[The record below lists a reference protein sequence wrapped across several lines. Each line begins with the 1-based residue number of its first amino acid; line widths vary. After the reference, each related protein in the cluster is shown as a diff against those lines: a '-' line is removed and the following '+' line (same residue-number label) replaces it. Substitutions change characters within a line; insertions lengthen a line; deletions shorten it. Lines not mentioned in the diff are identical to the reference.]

1 MVAVWCHFRPGLPA
15 GALLHCQGVWCQ
27 TSHPVAL
34 RSALP
39 AVCSHSDVCLFCV
52 RHFTGPGHGVV
63 GRLRVAAFYKRRKT
77 ELAGTA
83 LCAVPTGRT
92 GLSVGADLYH
102 CCLHR
107 GYVFRLWA
115 QRQAAAARSCAG
127 NAAAGRAGSRGKYRP
142 IGIFQPCADSILHR
156 HACQHHGA
164 YGYPQRYL
172 LWARRFRWKQ
182 LEPILGQQR
191 RHQRRQCGGG
201 QRHWRVLEH
210 LPAQPQGGQVLPA
223 KDRLAMAGP
232 LV

>member
-1 MVAVWCHFRPGLPA
+1 MTRRQSGRWLRRWRAGIFLLMHQTVTAGLISRPAPIRVLWHCLWSRLSGCSATCAAGMVAVWCHFRPGLPA

-52 RHFTGPGHGVV
+52 WHFTGPGHGVV

-107 GYVFRLWA
+107 GAFSRWA
-115 QRQAAAARSCAG
+115 AVASSCCAVLCWQRCCW
-127 NAAAGRAGSRGKYRP
+127 
-142 IGIFQPCADSILHR
+142 PCR
-156 HACQHHGA
+156 
-164 YGYPQRYL
+164 
-172 LWARRFRWKQ
+172 
-182 LEPILGQQR
+182 
-191 RHQRRQCGGG
+191 
-201 QRHWRVLEH
+201 
-210 LPAQPQGGQVLPA
+210 
-223 KDRLAMAGP
+223 
-232 LV
+232 

>member
-1 MVAVWCHFRPGLPA
+1 MHQTVTAGLISRPAPIQGAMALFMEPFIRLFGNGALRAWSLFGAISAPACLA

-52 RHFTGPGHGVV
+52 WHFTGPGHGVV

-107 GYVFRLWA
+107 GCVFRLWA
-115 QRQAAAARSCAG
+115 QLASSCCAVLCWQ
-127 NAAAGRAGSRGKYRP
+127 RCCW
-142 IGIFQPCADSILHR
+142 PCR
-156 HACQHHGA
+156 
-164 YGYPQRYL
+164 
-172 LWARRFRWKQ
+172 
-182 LEPILGQQR
+182 
-191 RHQRRQCGGG
+191 
-201 QRHWRVLEH
+201 
-210 LPAQPQGGQVLPA
+210 
-223 KDRLAMAGP
+223 
-232 LV
+232 